1 MASEEAKQKYEDECM
16 DDYFARKL
24 VENVGADEA
33 RKRTCG
39 PMFDAVERAIAQ
51 CEDEA
56 REHEYERGM
65 LHG

>member
-1 MASEEAKQKYEDECM
+1 MTTVKLKGPGLN
-16 DDYFARKL
+16 DYFARKI
-24 VENVGADEA
+24 VEDVGADEA

-39 PMFDAVERAIAQ
+39 PMLAAVERVIAQ